1 MSLINIADQAEYDE
15 KVLQATQP
23 VLVDFWAPWCGP
35 CKMVA
40 PELEAIAE
48 KYDGKAIIAKVNVD
62 NFSRLAEKYSIR
74 GVPTL
79 LFIKDGQEVSRIVGY
94 KPRQEIAAA
103 LDAIL
108 A

>member
-15 KVLQATQP
+15 KVLQATQL

-62 NFSRLAEKYSIR
+62 NFGRLAEKYSIR

-94 KPRQEIAAA
+94 KPRQELAAA
-103 LDAIL
+103 LDAL
-108 A
+108 LV